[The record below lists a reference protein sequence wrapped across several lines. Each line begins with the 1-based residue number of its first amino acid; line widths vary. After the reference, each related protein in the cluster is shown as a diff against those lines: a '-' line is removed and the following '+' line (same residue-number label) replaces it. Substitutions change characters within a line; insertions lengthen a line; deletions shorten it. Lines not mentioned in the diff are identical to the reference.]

1 MSLTQERKQELLQQY
16 QVHETDTGSAD
27 LQIAMLTERIS
38 QLTEHLKKNK
48 KDHASRL
55 GLLKMIGRRR
65 RLLTY
70 LLKNDTERYDAL
82 IARLG
87 IRRQKTL

>member
-1 MSLTQERKQELLQQY
+1 MALTQEKKQELISQY

-27 LQIAMLTERIS
+27 LQVAILTERIN
-38 QLTEHLKKNK
+38 QLTAHLKEND
-48 KDHASRL
+48 KDHSSRR

-65 RLLTY
+65 RLLAY
-70 LLKNDTERYDAL
+70 IQEESTERYQNL

-87 IRRQKTL
+87 IRR

>member
-1 MSLTQERKQELLQQY
+1 MALTQEKKQELISQY

-27 LQIAMLTERIS
+27 LQVAILTERIN
-38 QLTEHLKKNK
+38 QLTAHLKDND
-48 KDHASRL
+48 KDHSSRR

-65 RLLTY
+65 RLLVY
-70 LLKNDTERYDAL
+70 IQKESTERYQNL

-87 IRRQKTL
+87 IRR